1 VRLAHQF
8 ALENDLI
15 TADMVEAT
23 EFPHLSHRYQV
34 RGVPRT
40 VVNETGFIDGGL
52 PEAMFV
58 EQMLAEAQGDGEER
72 EAHRAA
78 PVALG
83 AQ

>member
-8 ALENDLI
+8 ALEHDLI

-23 EFPHLSHRYQV
+23 EFPHLSQRYQV

-58 EQMLAEAQGDGEER
+58 EQMLA
-72 EAHRAA
+72 AA
-78 PVALG
+78 SRS
-83 AQ
+83 

>member
-15 TADMVEAT
+15 TAEMVEAT
-23 EFPHLSHRYQV
+23 EFPHLSQRYQV

-40 VVNETGFIDGGL
+40 VVNETGFVDGGL

-58 EQMLAEAQGDGEER
+58 EQMLA
-72 EAHRAA
+72 AA
-78 PVALG
+78 SRS
-83 AQ
+83 

>member
-8 ALENDLI
+8 ALESALI

-23 EFPHLSHRYQV
+23 EFPHLSQRYEV

-58 EQMLAEAQGDGEER
+58 EQMLA
-72 EAHRAA
+72 AA
-78 PVALG
+78 SRS
-83 AQ
+83 

>member
-8 ALENDLI
+8 ALESDLI

-23 EFPHLSHRYQV
+23 EFPHLAQRYQV

-52 PEAMFV
+52 PEAAFV
-58 EQMLAEAQGDGEER
+58 EQVLEAASR
-72 EAHRAA
+72 
-78 PVALG
+78 P
-83 AQ
+83 

>member
-1 VRLAHQF
+1 MRLAHQL
-8 ALENDLI
+8 ALENELI

-23 EFPHLSHRYQV
+23 EFPHLSQRYQV

-58 EQMLAEAQGDGEER
+58 EQMLAAVSR
-72 EAHRAA
+72 S
-78 PVALG
+78 
-83 AQ
+83 